1 MAALCKRSFVEK
13 GSSSA
18 VEHGAKRKGLRVK
31 GNWVRRGEEDTGL
44 TERERER
51 ESVIENEEGAGKVA
65 REREREG
72 WRSRERKRVRVSET
86 G

>member
-1 MAALCKRSFVEK
+1 MEK

-18 VEHGAKRKGLRVK
+18 VEHGAKRTGLRVK

-51 ESVIENEEGAGKVA
+51 ECD
-65 REREREG
+65 RERG
-72 WRSRERKRVRVSET
+72 GCWKSGERKREGGLALEREKESESE
-86 G
+86 